1 MLFAAIVT
9 GILISLCVLVC
20 GDFVSAILV
29 FLLFLAWCNYCAY
42 VNVREDKRKAAMGMY
57 RTPENSL
64 KGDAW
69 LGGIGG
75 LMALKKF
82 NHKARKLDFMES
94 YRKRTCIGLVVSLQA
109 LIIVVIV
116 LLWFS

>member
-1 MLFAAIVT
+1 
-9 GILISLCVLVC
+9 
-20 GDFVSAILV
+20 
-29 FLLFLAWCNYCAY
+29 
-42 VNVREDKRKAAMGMY
+42 MGMY

-94 YRKRTCIGLVVSLQA
+94 YRIRTYIGLVVQA